1 MYELTAI
8 QIEED
13 ARDAADEA
21 AWLEQEAELNQYG
34 GLAWQSW
41 LDAP

>member
-1 MYELTAI
+1 MYTLTPV

-21 AWLEQEAELNQYG
+21 AWLEYQAEMDQTWWEAISRN
-34 GLAWQSW
+34 
-41 LDAP
+41 DR